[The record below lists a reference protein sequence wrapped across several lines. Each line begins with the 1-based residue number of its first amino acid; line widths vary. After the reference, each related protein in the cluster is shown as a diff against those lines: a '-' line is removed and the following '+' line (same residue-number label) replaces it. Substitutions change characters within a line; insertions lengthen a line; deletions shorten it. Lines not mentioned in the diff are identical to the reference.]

1 MTLYHQGRT
10 IKVEFSTL
18 PEVQKQPK
26 LSTDEN
32 FHVVYL
38 PETVKMKPCES
49 NLLQHLKTKI
59 NVPVGIEAS
68 IVLLPTY
75 VARNLTIENFKRFTD
90 NTKDEFITLDLL
102 NRNFYNTV
110 TIRKNQEFAF
120 IILTGDREEDKI
132 VTSYAKL

>member
-1 MTLYHQGRT
+1 MTLYHQGRK

-18 PEVQKQPK
+18 PEVQKQLK

-32 FHVVYL
+32 FYVVYS
-38 PETVKMKPCES
+38 PETVKIKPCES
-49 NLLQHLKTKI
+49 KLLHLKTKI
-59 NVPVGIEAS
+59 NLPVGIEAS
-68 IVLLPTY
+68 IRLLLTY
-75 VARNLTIENFKRFTD
+75 VARNLTIENFKRFTN

-120 IILTGDREEDKI
+120 IILIGDREE
-132 VTSYAKL
+132 VNRNKLC

>member
-10 IKVEFSTL
+10 IKVEFSRL

-32 FHVVYL
+32 AYVVYS
-38 PETVKMKPCES
+38 PETVKIKPCES
-49 NLLQHLKTKI
+49 KLLHLKTKI
-59 NVPVGIEAS
+59 NLPVGIEAS
-68 IVLLPTY
+68 IGLLPTY
-75 VARNLTIENFKRFTD
+75 VARNLTTENFKRFTN

-120 IILTGDREEDKI
+120 IILIGETEEDKI
-132 VTSYAKL
+132 VTSYVKL

>member
-49 NLLQHLKTKI
+49 NLLHLKTKI
-59 NVPVGIEAS
+59 NVPVGTEAS

-75 VARNLTIENFKRFTD
+75 VARNLTTENFKRFTN

-102 NRNFYNTV
+102 HRNFYNTV
-110 TIRKNQEFAF
+110 TIRKNQEFALM
-120 IILTGDREEDKI
+120 ILISDREEDKI